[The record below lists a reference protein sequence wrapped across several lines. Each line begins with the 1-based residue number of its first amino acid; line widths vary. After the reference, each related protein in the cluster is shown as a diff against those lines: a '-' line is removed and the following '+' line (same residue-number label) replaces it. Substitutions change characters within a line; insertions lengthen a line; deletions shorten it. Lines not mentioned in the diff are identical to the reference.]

1 MLAYP
6 PPPKPDT
13 LGALDFLEREATP
26 PPQTAQEGIP
36 PGFVPPL
43 PSEQFKFHFGIFI
56 RFISA
61 DIRYIEILVLKLK
74 FHLKGSM
81 SIDSQSDTYKYN
93 LCLC

>member
-43 PSEQFKFHFGIFI
+43 PSEHFKFNFGIFI

-61 DIRYIEILVLKLK
+61 DIRYIEILVFNLK
-74 FHLKGSM
+74 FRLKGSM
-81 SIDSQSDTYKYN
+81 SIDSQWDTYN